1 MTLDFFGQFRS
12 NVSEFPDQVALQ
24 GLYKGSK
31 ESFSYQQVADEAAKI
46 GLFLQSVGIQ
56 PGNSVGILMEN
67 HPRWGIAFLA
77 AHSAGSV
84 IVPFDIQ
91 HSDETLAHLIQ
102 HAACRLL
109 ISSARFY
116 PRLDGI
122 QRQLP
127 EPLPILLAGD
137 APGEHTSWDQ
147 VLQEIA
153 SPPDLPLVEREL
165 DDPYLI
171 IYTSGTTGNPKGVV
185 LTRRNVYYNVIE
197 LLKVVRGTQQDH
209 ILSVL
214 PLYHVLALMV
224 NFIVPLYMGGRVSY
238 LDALDAQRIMKAFRE
253 EGITIFVCVPQF
265 YYLLH
270 QRIRQEVDSQSFLKR
285 FLFGRLLSLSHFC
298 EERLKLHPGRR
309 LFAPI
314 HKQFGRQFRIFGVG
328 GARFDV
334 EVATALRDLGFSFV
348 QAYGMTETAAL
359 ATVDPV
365 GSDGLGSVGRPLPH
379 VQIKI
384 DSPNEQ
390 GIGGVLIRGD
400 NVMPGYWK
408 NPEATDEVMKDG
420 WLASGDLG
428 RLSDDGLLHITGR
441 QKDVIVLSSGKNIY
455 PEELEHFY
463 QSNCPFIKEMCIV
476 GVAPS
481 GAETEERLHAVVVPD
496 FDYLK
501 SQQVVNSYDMIL
513 YTLETLSRQ
522 LPSHQHVLSF
532 EIRTDPLPRTTT
544 RKIKRFEITQ
554 EAMAKAASGSGKRFE
569 EATAP
574 LDPLE
579 EKVFKLL
586 RQVKNPPLIHRKM
599 NLELDLGFDSLGR
612 VEFLSTV
619 QETFG
624 VRISD
629 SVAAEIFTIEELLA
643 VVRSQAEGKEVQS
656 EEVRQS
662 WTEILN
668 REFDEADAQ
677 KVGEILVRR
686 PLMEAIF
693 YLTAK
698 LVHLLSKILFRIKV
712 TGRENLPRQY
722 PFMLCPNHL
731 SFLDT
736 FLVVAVLPYHV
747 IKQIF
752 FLGYSDYFG
761 GRFMSK
767 LGGMVK
773 VIPVDGDRHLRQA
786 LRLGAEGLRRN
797 LVLCVFPEGTRSID
811 GKLKPFRKGPGI
823 LATELNIPL
832 VPVGIKGTYEAWARG
847 SSKIRLHPVEIH
859 FGQVFSPE
867 HSESSDAVT
876 ERLFQEVD
884 QLITP
889 GNTA

>member
-1 MTLDFFGQFRS
+1 MTLDFFEQFRA
-12 NVSEFPDQVALQ
+12 NLLEFPDRVALQ
-24 GLYKGSK
+24 GLYEDSR
-31 ESFSYQQVADEAAKI
+31 ESFSYQQVADETAKV
-46 GLFLQSVGIQ
+46 GLFLQASGVE
-56 PGNSVGILMEN
+56 PGHAVGILMEN

-77 AHSAGSV
+77 AQSVGAV

-91 HSDETLAHLIQ
+91 HSDETLANLIQ
-102 HAACRLL
+102 HAECRFL

-122 QRQLP
+122 QRRLP
-127 EPLPILLAGD
+127 EPLPILVAGD
-137 APGEHTSWDQ
+137 SPSEDRSWDR
-147 VLQEIA
+147 VLQETD
-153 SPPDLPLVEREL
+153 STPSLPLVQREL

-185 LTRRNVYYNVIE
+185 LTRRNVYSNTIE
-197 LLKVVRGTQQDH
+197 LLKVVQGTPEDNV
-209 ILSVL
+209 LSVL

-224 NFIVPLYMGGRVSY
+224 NFIIPLYMGGRVTY

-270 QRIRQEVDSQSFLKR
+270 RRIRQEVEAQSFVKR
-285 FLFGRLLSLSHFC
+285 FLFKRLLSLSHFC
-298 EERLKLHPGRR
+298 EERLGLHPGRW
-309 LFAPI
+309 LFSPI
-314 HKQFGRQFRIFGVG
+314 HNQFGRQFRIFGVG

-334 EVATALRDLGFSFV
+334 EVAKALRDLGFTFV

-359 ATVDPV
+359 ATVSPA
-365 GSDGLGSVGRPLPH
+365 GSDGLGSVGKPLSH
-379 VQIKI
+379 VQVKI
-384 DSPNEQ
+384 DSPNER

-400 NVMPGYWK
+400 NVMSEYWQ
-408 NPEATDEVMKDG
+408 NPKATAEVIRDG
-420 WLASGDLG
+420 WLDSGDLG
-428 RLSDDGLLHITGR
+428 YLSPDGFLNITGR

-463 QSNCPFIKEMCIV
+463 QSNCPFIEEMCIV

-481 GAETEERLHAVVVPD
+481 DAETQERLHAVIVPD

-532 EIRTDPLPRTTT
+532 EIRTEPLPRTTT
-544 RKIKRFEITQ
+544 RKIKRFEVMEQAVGT
-554 EAMAKAASGSGKRFE
+554 ASTGSGDRFE

-574 LDPLE
+574 QGTVE
-579 EKVFKLL
+579 EKIFELL
-586 RQVKNPPLIHRKM
+586 RQVKDPPLIHRKM

-612 VEFLSTV
+612 VEFFSTV
-619 QETFG
+619 QETLG

-629 SVAAEIFTIEELLA
+629 SAAAEIFTVEHLVALVVDLLG
-643 VVRSQAEGKEVQS
+643 GKDVKGKD
-656 EEVRQS
+656 VRQS

-668 REFDEADAQ
+668 EDFDAADAQ

-686 PLMEAIF
+686 PVIEAIF

-698 LVHLLSKILFRIKV
+698 LVHFLSKILFRIKV
-712 TGRENLPRQY
+712 TGRENLPRKY

-731 SFLDT
+731 SFLDS
-736 FLVVAVLPYHV
+736 FLVVGVLPYHV

-761 GRFMSK
+761 GRYMSK
-767 LGGMVK
+767 LGGMIK
-773 VIPVDGDRHLRQA
+773 VVPVDSDRHLKQA

-811 GKLKPFRKGPGI
+811 GSLKRFRKGPGI

-832 VPVGIKGTYEAWARG
+832 VPVGIKGTYEAWSRG
-847 SSKIRLHPVEIH
+847 SNKIRLHPVEIH
-859 FGQVFSPE
+859 FGKAFSPDS
-867 HSESSDAVT
+867 SETSDAVT
-876 ERLFQEVD
+876 QRLFQEVD
-884 QLITP
+884 QLITSE
-889 GNTA
+889 NTA

>member
-1 MTLDFFGQFRS
+1 MTLDFFEQFRANLS
-12 NVSEFPDQVALQ
+12 KFPDRVALQ
-24 GLYKGSK
+24 GLYEDGR
-31 ESFSYQQVADEAAKI
+31 ESFSYQQVADETAGI
-46 GLFLQSVGIQ
+46 GLFLQRSGVE
-56 PGNSVGILMEN
+56 PGHAVGILMEN

-77 AHSAGSV
+77 AQSAGAV

-91 HSDETLAHLIQ
+91 HSDETLANLIQ
-102 HAACRLL
+102 HSGCRFL
-109 ISSARFY
+109 IFSALVY

-122 QRQLP
+122 QQRLP
-127 EPLPILLAGD
+127 EPLPVLVAGD
-137 APGEHTSWDQ
+137 SPSEGASWDG
-147 VLQEIA
+147 VLEE
-153 SPPDLPLVEREL
+153 SDSTPPLPLVQRDL

-185 LTRRNVYYNVIE
+185 LTRRNVYSNTIE
-197 LLKVVRGTQQDH
+197 LLKVVQGTPEDNV
-209 ILSVL
+209 LSVL

-224 NFIVPLYMGGRVSY
+224 NFIVPLYMGGRVTY

-270 QRIRQEVDSQSFLKR
+270 RRIRQEVEAQSFLKR
-285 FLFGRLLSLSHFC
+285 FLFRKLLSLSHFS
-298 EERLKLHPGRR
+298 EEKLGLHAGRW
-309 LFAPI
+309 LFSPI

-334 EVATALRDLGFSFV
+334 EVAKALRDLGFTFV

-359 ATVDPV
+359 ATVSAA
-365 GSDGLGSVGRPLPH
+365 GSDGLGSVGRPLSH
-379 VQIKI
+379 VEIKI

-390 GIGGVLIRGD
+390 DIGSVLIRGD
-400 NVMPGYWK
+400 NVMKEYWR
-408 NPEATDEVMKDG
+408 NPEATAEVIRDG
-420 WLASGDLG
+420 WLDSGDLG
-428 RLSDDGLLHITGR
+428 YLSPDGFLNITGR

-463 QSNCPFIKEMCIV
+463 QSNCPFIEEMCIV
-476 GVAPS
+476 GLAPS
-481 GAETEERLHAVVVPD
+481 DAETQERLHAVIVPD
-496 FDYLK
+496 FDYLR
-501 SQQVVNSYDMIL
+501 SQQVVNSYDIIL

-532 EIRTDPLPRTTT
+532 EIRTEPLPRTTT
-544 RKIKRFEITQ
+544 RKIKRFEVTAQ
-554 EAMAKAASGSGKRFE
+554 AVGTASSGSADRFE

-574 LDPLE
+574 QGTVE
-579 EKVFKLL
+579 EKVFELL

-612 VEFLSTV
+612 VEFFSTV
-619 QETFG
+619 QENLG

-629 SVAAEIFTIEELLA
+629 SAAAEIFTVEDLVDLVQGLLGG
-643 VVRSQAEGKEVQS
+643 QEFKGK
-656 EEVRQS
+656 EVRQS

-668 REFDEADAQ
+668 EDFDEADAQ

-686 PLMEAIF
+686 PVMEAVF

-698 LVHLLSKILFRIKV
+698 FVHLLSKIFFRIKV
-712 TGRENLPRQY
+712 TGRENLPRKY

-731 SFLDT
+731 SFLDS
-736 FLVVAVLPYHV
+736 FLVVGVLPYHV

-761 GRFMSK
+761 GRYMSK
-767 LGGMVK
+767 LGGMIK
-773 VIPVDGDRHLRQA
+773 VVPVDSDRHLRQA

-811 GKLKPFRKGPGI
+811 GNLKPFRKGPGI

-832 VPVGIKGTYEAWARG
+832 VPVGIKGTYEAWSRG
-847 SSKIRLHPVEIH
+847 SNKIRLHPVEIH
-859 FGQVFSPE
+859 FGEVFSPD

-876 ERLFQEVD
+876 QRLFRKVD
-884 QLITP
+884 QLITSE
-889 GNTA
+889 NTA